1 MLQNHY
7 PECSG
12 RILWQHGALFN
23 MLIRSHAVLSCQV
36 LWQAYIYFKVFRN
49 YVFMFSR
56 AFRIEN
62 LSTFD
67 ITTPARDTHPGPIV
81 MLPKNY
87 SLNFKSPF
95 LVSASGPFRMVIINA
110 PKVFSIAW
118 TFVKPQLDEKT
129 VAKISI
135 FGSDQ
140 REALHGRKDEKSRS
154 ARKKSRAKMRQ
165 RLKKDSLVSLM
176 TSFLRQRDDTL

>member
-1 MLQNHY
+1 M
-7 PECSG
+7 
-12 RILWQHGALFN
+12 
-23 MLIRSHAVLSCQV
+23 
-36 LWQAYIYFKVFRN
+36 
-49 YVFMFSR
+49 
-56 AFRIEN
+56 
-62 LSTFD
+62 
-67 ITTPARDTHPGPIV
+67 
-81 MLPKNY
+81 
-87 SLNFKSPF
+87 
-95 LVSASGPFRMVIINA
+95 
-110 PKVFSIAW
+110 
-118 TFVKPQLDEKT
+118 KPQLDEKT